1 MQFET
6 TVTGNRGRRAA
17 RAWGVVAASVLAGI
31 LTTAPITIATG
42 QTLEDILAQSYQN
55 NPDLRAARARLR
67 ATDEGVP
74 QALSGWRP
82 TVRVQGDAGLD
93 RTEQDLGTPTSS
105 GDTDYTQP
113 RSGSLVI
120 DQNLYRGGRTVAATR
135 RAENTVKAERAR
147 LSSSE
152 QTVLLDAVTAYMDVV
167 RDVAIIDLNK
177 NNVKVLER
185 QLEATRD
192 RFRVGEVTRTDVAQ
206 AESRL
211 SRGRSDL
218 VTAEGRLIQ
227 SRAAFRNV
235 VGNDAGKLE
244 PPKPP
249 ADLVKSQDEALARAR
264 TNNFNVLQTKFIEAA
279 ARDQVRE
286 VVGELLPLVTLQGEL
301 TKSQERVNRNSDT
314 ESASITARLTV
325 PLYQAGGVSSR
336 VREAKQV
343 AVQRRDEFN
352 QALRDALETA
362 SRSWEAL
369 ITARSQI
376 RAFSAEIRAAE
387 IALEGVE
394 QEALVGSRTVLD
406 VLDAEQEL
414 FEAKVNLVSALR
426 DEVVAAYSLRAA
438 TGDLTAQKLNLP
450 VQVYDPE
457 ANYKRVRGKWF
468 GLGVK
473 EE

>member
-1 MQFET
+1 MGLVVGIAMMT
-6 TVTGNRGRRAA
+6 TPFSGTSA
-17 RAWGVVAASVLAGI
+17 
-31 LTTAPITIATG
+31 
-42 QTLEDILAQSYQN
+42 QTLDEILIQSYQN
-55 NPDLRAARARLR
+55 NPDLRASRARLR

-82 TVRVQGDAGLD
+82 TVRLQGDYGWD
-93 RTEQDLGTPTSS
+93 RTAQDTGARTSS
-105 GDTDYTQP
+105 GEAEYTQP

-120 DQNLYRGGRTVAATR
+120 DQNIYRGGRTVAATR

-147 LSSSE
+147 LSTSE

-167 RDVAIIDLNK
+167 RDEAIIDLNK
-177 NNVKVLER
+177 NNVKVLVR

-235 VGNDAGKLE
+235 VGTDAAKLQ

-249 ADLVKSQDEALARAR
+249 EDVVKSQAEATERARA
-264 TNNFNVLQTKFIEAA
+264 NNFNVQQARFVEAA

-286 VVGELLPLVTLQGEL
+286 VVGELLPLVTLQGQL
-301 TKSQERVNRNSDT
+301 TKSEERISRNSDT
-314 ESASITARLTV
+314 ESAAVTARLTV

-369 ITARSQI
+369 FTARSQI
-376 RAFSAEIRAAE
+376 RAFSSEIRAAE
-387 IALEGVE
+387 IALEGVQ

-438 TGDLTAQKLNLP
+438 TGDLTARKLNLP
-450 VQVYDPE
+450 VDIYDPE
-457 ANYKRVRGKWF
+457 ANYKRVRNSWF

>member
-1 MQFET
+1 MQFMSKKMNSRRGWGT
-6 TVTGNRGRRAA
+6 RARILIAAGTVV
-17 RAWGVVAASVLAGI
+17 GVVGSIPMSVAL
-31 LTTAPITIATG
+31 G
-42 QTLEDILAQSYQN
+42 QTLEEVLAQAYQN
-55 NPDLRAARARLR
+55 NPDLRASRARLR

-82 TVRVQGDAGLD
+82 TVNLRGDAGWD
-93 RTEQDLGTPTSS
+93 RSTSDTGAPTS
-105 GDTDYTQP
+105 GRTAYTQP
-113 RSGSLVI
+113 RGGSLVI

-167 RDVAIIDLNK
+167 RDESIIELNK
-177 NNVKVLER
+177 NNIKVLAR

-218 VTAEGRLIQ
+218 VTAEGQLIQ

-235 VGNDAGKLE
+235 IGRDAAKLT

-249 ADLVKSQDEALARAR
+249 ADIVKSQDEATERAR
-264 TNNFNVLQTKFIEAA
+264 TNSFSVMQAKFTEAA

-286 VVGELLPLVTLQGEL
+286 VTGELLPLVTLQGEVS
-301 TKSQERVNRNSDT
+301 KSQERINRRSESD
-314 ESASITARLTV
+314 SASITARLTV

-343 AVQRRDEFN
+343 AVQRRDEYT
-352 QALRDALETA
+352 QAIRSAVESSA
-362 SRSWEAL
+362 RSWEAL
-369 ITARSQI
+369 STARSQI
-376 RAFSAEIRAAE
+376 RAFSSEIRAAE

-414 FEAKVNLVSALR
+414 FQAKVNLVSALR
-426 DEVVAAYSLRAA
+426 DEVVAAYSLRTA
-438 TGDLTAQKLNLP
+438 TGDMTAAKLSLP
-450 VQVYDPE
+450 VKIYDPE
-457 ANYKRVRGKWF
+457 ANYKRVRNSWF

>member
-1 MQFET
+1 
-6 TVTGNRGRRAA
+6 
-17 RAWGVVAASVLAGI
+17 
-31 LTTAPITIATG
+31 
-42 QTLEDILAQSYQN
+42 
-55 NPDLRAARARLR
+55 
-67 ATDEGVP
+67 
-74 QALSGWRP
+74 
-82 TVRVQGDAGLD
+82 
-93 RTEQDLGTPTSS
+93 
-105 GDTDYTQP
+105 
-113 RSGSLVI
+113 
-120 DQNLYRGGRTVAATR
+120 
-135 RAENTVKAERAR
+135 
-147 LSSSE
+147 
-152 QTVLLDAVTAYMDVV
+152 MDVV
-167 RDVAIIDLNK
+167 RDESIIELNK
-177 NNVKVLER
+177 NNIKVLAR

-218 VTAEGRLIQ
+218 VTAEGQLIQ

-235 VGNDAGKLE
+235 IGQDAAKLT

-249 ADLVKSQDEALARAR
+249 ADIVKSQDEATERAR
-264 TNNFNVLQTKFIEAA
+264 TNSFSVMQAKFTEAA

-286 VVGELLPLVTLQGEL
+286 VTGELLPLVTLQGEVS
-301 TKSQERVNRNSDT
+301 KSQERINRRSESD
-314 ESASITARLTV
+314 SASITARLTV

-343 AVQRRDEFN
+343 AVQRRDEYT
-352 QALRDALETA
+352 QAIRSAVESSA
-362 SRSWEAL
+362 RSWEAL
-369 ITARSQI
+369 STARSQI

-414 FEAKVNLVSALR
+414 FQAKVNLVSALR
-426 DEVVAAYSLRAA
+426 DEVVAAYSLRTA
-438 TGDLTAQKLNLP
+438 TGDMTAAKLSLP
-450 VQVYDPE
+450 VKIYDPE
-457 ANYKRVRGKWF
+457 ANYKRVRNSWF